1 MTPVPGR
8 VPCLVRLELEVI
20 RASEPALERL
30 GLEVIREFSSVAVYA
45 LVRSGEEVIRGSSA
59 EVTAMSRRMVGKGQ
73 RPCLKAGEGGGK
85 KDGRKWW
92 EG

>member
-20 RASEPALERL
+20 RASEPALGRL
-30 GLEVIREFSSVAVYA
+30 GLEVIREFSSVTCCTSALPVGVVTPAKSMA
-45 LVRSGEEVIRGSSA
+45 LVTGRSPGLND
-59 EVTAMSRRMVGKGQ
+59 GKS
-73 RPCLKAGEGGGK
+73 EGKSGGK
-85 KDGRKWW
+85 KEGMKWC

>member
-1 MTPVPGR
+1 MAPVPGR

-45 LVRSGEEVIRGSSA
+45 LVRSGEEVIRGSLPSRAMNGGSWA
-59 EVTAMSRRMVGKGQ
+59 EPR
-73 RPCLKAGEGGGK
+73 CE
-85 KDGRKWW
+85 
-92 EG
+92 